1 MQIRDYYSPR
11 RSEATVCEPF
21 APYLESFA
29 QSLED
34 AGYSKPAILCKI
46 GAADHLAHW
55 LQHKQIAL
63 AELGDDTCQCFL
75 RHLPACRCS
84 MLNHGKSIHHA
95 RWAVPQF
102 LEHLRGV
109 GVVAASD
116 LKETNQDHCPELAAF
131 RHWMLQH
138 RGVTG
143 LSLKV
148 YNRVLPALL
157 DTVNNDI
164 DRLNARTLRDF
175 VLQRAKNLSRG
186 STNNEAHAVRMFLR
200 YLIAE
205 GKSPPGLDAAIPTIA
220 NWQLSAL
227 PRYLSSPDVE
237 RVIKSCDCSTKTGL
251 RDLAIILLLA
261 RLGLRSS
268 DVTAL
273 RLSDVDWREASI
285 RVSGKGRR
293 AVCLPLTQEVGDAI
307 LKYLECGRPNVASD
321 RLFIRARAPL
331 RPFADASAVSA
342 IVSAAIRRSGVSTPF
357 RGSHVLRHSAAT
369 GMLRQGVSLQ
379 DISIILRHRHL
390 DTTALYAKVDVAL
403 LRTIAQ
409 PWPEVTPC

>member
-1 MQIRDYYSPR
+1 MQISDYYSLR
-11 RSEATVCEPF
+11 HSAATVCEPF

-29 QSLED
+29 KSLED
-34 AGYSKPAILCKI
+34 AGYSKPTILCKV

-55 LQHKQIAL
+55 LQHKQIGL

-84 MLNHGKSIHHA
+84 MLNHGKFIHHA
-95 RWAVPQF
+95 RWAIPQF

-116 LKETNQDHCPELAAF
+116 LQETNQEHCPELAAF

-143 LSLKV
+143 SSLRV

-164 DRLNARTLRDF
+164 DRLNARTVRDF
-175 VLQRAKNLSRG
+175 VLQRAKHLSRG
-186 STNNEAHAVRMFLR
+186 STNNEANAVRMFLR

-205 GKSPPGLDAAIPTIA
+205 RKSPPGLDAAIPTVA

-227 PRYLSSPDVE
+227 PRYLSSPDLE
-237 RVIKSCDCSTKTGL
+237 RVIKSCDCSTNTGL

-261 RLGLRSS
+261 RLGLRSA
-268 DVTAL
+268 DVAAL

-293 AVCLPLTQEVGDAI
+293 EVCLPLTQEVGDAI
-307 LKYLECGRPNVASD
+307 LKYLESGRPDVASD
-321 RLFIRARAPL
+321 HLFIRARAPL

-342 IVSAAIRRSGVSTPF
+342 IVTAAIRRSGVSTPV

-390 DTTALYAKVDVAL
+390 QTTALYAKVDVAL

-409 PWPEVTPC
+409 PWPEVMPC